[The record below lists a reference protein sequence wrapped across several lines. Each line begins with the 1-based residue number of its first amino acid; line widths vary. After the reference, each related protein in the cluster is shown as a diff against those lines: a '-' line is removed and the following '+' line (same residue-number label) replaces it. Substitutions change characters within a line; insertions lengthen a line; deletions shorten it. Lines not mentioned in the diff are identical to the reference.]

1 MAIDSGLIREINEG
15 RFNPWKGSRPGSVW
29 VGNNLPPV
37 DKLQK
42 IKVETLELWIGI
54 DVGFSP
60 DPTSV
65 VLVRHLRLVSDYGPS
80 SRERVTSFYR
90 LVRCQEWS
98 GVPYPE
104 QRELVQ
110 GIIDSERQFNERIC
124 LILDG
129 TGVGKAVSQ
138 DWEVGLQ
145 GLDEFRPVTMVSGQ
159 PRSIGS
165 VAVSDLIQNTQ
176 SAFQQGRVALPARP
190 SGDQT
195 FLVRKLQAQL
205 TTRGIEEDYRG
216 RLKAIDERKSGL
228 NHYDL
233 SVALSLVV
241 GHVEQVTSNYSSV
254 RWVC

>member
-37 DKLQK
+37 DKIQK
-42 IKVETLELWIGI
+42 IKVETLELWIGVDI
-54 DVGFSP
+54 GHSP
-60 DPTSV
+60 DPSSV
-65 VLVRHLRLVSDYGPS
+65 VIVRHLRIVSSFGPS
-80 SRERVTSFYR
+80 LPERVTSFYR

-104 QRELVQ
+104 QRELMQ
-110 GIIDSERQFNERIC
+110 RIIDEERQFNERIN

-138 DWEVGLQ
+138 DWQTGLQ
-145 GLDEFRPVTMVSGQ
+145 GINEFHPVTMVYGQ

-176 SAFQQGRVALPARP
+176 SAFQQGRVSLPNKP
-190 SGDQT
+190 SGDQS

-241 GHVEQVTSNYSSV
+241 GHCEQVTSNYSSIL
-254 RWVC
+254 WVC